1 VENDGAGAGG
11 RRARRR
17 GRDIGHGSR
26 RVTAIAGTI
35 HPAAIIDRGAEIDP
49 AAVIGAGA
57 FIGPGVIIGAG
68 TTVGP
73 YAVIESNTTI
83 GARNRIFQFA
93 SIGAAPQDLKFGG
106 EPSRVEIGDDNIIR
120 EFTTIHRGT
129 EGGDMVT
136 RIGSHVM
143 LMNYVH
149 IAHDC
154 QIGDHAIIANST
166 ELGGHAVIEEWVV
179 AAGMVGVHQF
189 ARIGAH
195 AMVAAGAKVSQD
207 VPPYSTV
214 AGDRARLVGVNTIG
228 LERRGFSPESI
239 SALRRAY
246 RTIFYSRMSRE
257 DAIARVDAE
266 DGAVAEVRRVL
277 DFIKGSHRGVVGRE
291 RKGGA
296 SNG

>member
-1 VENDGAGAGG
+1 M
-11 RRARRR
+11 
-17 GRDIGHGSR
+17 I
-26 RVTAIAGTI
+26 
-35 HPAAIIDRGAEIDP
+35 GAESS
-49 AAVIGAGA
+49 
-57 FIGPGVIIGAG
+57 
-68 TTVGP
+68 VGP
-73 YAVIESNTTI
+73 YAVIEANTTI
-83 GARNRIFQFA
+83 GARNHIFQFA
-93 SIGAAPQDLKFGG
+93 SIGAAPQDLKYRG

-129 EGGDMVT
+129 QGGHLLT
-136 RIGSHVM
+136 RIGSHVL

-154 QIGDHAIIANST
+154 EIGDHAIIANST
-166 ELGGHAVIEEWVV
+166 ELGGHAVLEEWVV

-214 AGDRARLVGVNTIG
+214 AGDRARLVGVNTLG
-228 LERRGFSPESI
+228 LERRGFTPESI

-246 RTIFYSRMSRE
+246 RTIFYSRLQRDE
-257 DAIARVDAE
+257 AIARVEAE

-277 DFIKGSHRGVVGRE
+277 DFIRNSQRGIVGRE
-291 RKGGA
+291 RKAGA
-296 SNG
+296 NG